1 MVSISDLMWQHAP
14 RLTEEADKRK
24 ALEYFVNRVRE
35 GKQVNSGVMKFIA
48 DGVEQHL
55 KGKKPWGAKRG
66 KKKRSVRQELYD
78 TLPIYT
84 EYQRIGFE
92 CLETN
97 KCVDLEYVLTIT
109 AEKLGISEDT
119 VKRAIASVK
128 NHEKSLF
135 GKLVYSDW
143 MLEQEYKR
151 FFMSP
156 EGRAY
161 LETPEGREEWGES
174 PFVREIMNQS

>member
-1 MVSISDLMWQHAP
+1 MASISDFAWQHAS
-14 RLTEEADKRK
+14 RLTEETDKRK
-24 ALEYFVNRVRE
+24 VLEYFVNRVRE
-35 GKQVNSGVMKFIA
+35 GKPVNSGVMKFIA

-55 KGKKPWGAKRG
+55 KGKKPWGAKQG

-97 KCVDLEYVLTIT
+97 ECVDPGYVLVTT
-109 AEKLGISEDT
+109 AEKFGISEDT
-119 VKRAIASVK
+119 VMRAIASVK
-128 NHEKSLF
+128 NHEKSVI
-135 GKLVYSDW
+135 GKLVYNDW

-151 FFMSP
+151 FFKSP

-161 LETPEGREEWGES
+161 LETPEGREEWGDS